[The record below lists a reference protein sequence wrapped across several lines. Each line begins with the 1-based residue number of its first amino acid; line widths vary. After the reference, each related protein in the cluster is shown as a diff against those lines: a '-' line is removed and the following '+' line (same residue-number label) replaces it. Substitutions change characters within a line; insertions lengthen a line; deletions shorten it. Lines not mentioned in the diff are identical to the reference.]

1 MRLFYITLNNDA
13 DARTLA
19 HLLLSRRD
27 AVCCNWFPISCAYVW
42 DGEIKQGA
50 ETVLIAKSLE
60 SKREAIAAAVAE
72 TISYTNFVGEIEL
85 CAVNDGFAAWLT
97 AVVGGI

>member
-27 AVCCNWFPISCAYVW
+27 AVCCNWFPITCAYVW
-42 DGEIKQGA
+42 DGEIKEGA
-50 ETVLIAKSLE
+50 EMVLIVKSVAE
-60 SKREAIAAAVAE
+60 KREAVRAAVAE
-72 TISYTNFVGEIEL
+72 VIDYNNFIGEVEL
-85 CAVNDGFAAWLT
+85 DGVNDGFAAWLHS
-97 AVVGGI
+97 VVG